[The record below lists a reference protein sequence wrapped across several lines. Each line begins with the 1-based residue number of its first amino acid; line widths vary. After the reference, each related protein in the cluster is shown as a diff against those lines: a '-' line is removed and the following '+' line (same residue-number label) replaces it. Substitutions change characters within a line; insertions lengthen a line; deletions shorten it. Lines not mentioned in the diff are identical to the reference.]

1 MNHHYY
7 HKRDSNSSNLSF
19 QIKHKVEK
27 GSVHLYLVAKT
38 DILESEEITVAHDA
52 KNPLPCPYEGCP
64 HMRNKDSGARTGL
77 SQATNPASALSP
89 VDVDRKRR
97 RRRTNSTATETPSNL
112 NVAIAATT
120 GPSESPLTTPTTSI
134 SVGQTSMPSTPP
146 TPVALPPT
154 PVKRQQRTPSKVSV
168 VVTEGEDSQDDSV
181 NLQDETDGQG
191 SVDNETTSNKKKLVL

>member
-1 MNHHYY
+1 
-7 HKRDSNSSNLSF
+7 
-19 QIKHKVEK
+19 
-27 GSVHLYLVAKT
+27 
-38 DILESEEITVAHDA
+38 
-52 KNPLPCPYEGCP
+52 
-64 HMRNKDSGARTGL
+64 MRNKDSGARTGL
-77 SQATNPASALSP
+77 SQATNPVSALSP

-120 GPSESPLTTPTTSI
+120 GPSESPLTTPTASI
-134 SVGQTSMPSTPP
+134 SVGQTSVPSTPP
-146 TPVALPPT
+146 TPVAQPPT